1 MNSQEKPKVKRH
13 HDPAYDGLAMMLSM
27 NPSLKNPEFAKRMIA
42 PGPHLAKHLR
52 TLVSGKGGPT
62 KAQIE
67 KEKQEARL
75 SLLT

>member
-1 MNSQEKPKVKRH
+1 
-13 HDPAYDGLAMMLSM
+13 MLSM
-27 NPSLKNPEFAKRMIA
+27 NPRLKNPEFAKRMIA

>member
-1 MNSQEKPKVKRH
+1 
-13 HDPAYDGLAMMLSM
+13 M